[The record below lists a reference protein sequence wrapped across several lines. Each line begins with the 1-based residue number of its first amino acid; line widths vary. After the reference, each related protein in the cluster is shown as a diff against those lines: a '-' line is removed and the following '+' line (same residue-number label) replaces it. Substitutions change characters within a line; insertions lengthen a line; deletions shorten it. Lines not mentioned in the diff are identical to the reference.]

1 MEFFNF
7 SPDLKMRAY
16 SGVVFVKY
24 HRHLKALRRQDI
36 LQLSQVCLTFRITRI
51 RMQGVDT

>member
-36 LQLSQVCLTFRITRI
+36 LQISKAGNDDI
-51 RMQGVDT
+51 RCFLCQAIC

>member
-36 LQLSQVCLTFRITRI
+36 LQVSQIQLMVTYVGGI
-51 RMQGVDT
+51 